1 MRNRAITKT
10 LTKFQQQKLDAAM
23 AELGREKARQE
34 KDAADRARAANADV
48 YAELDKRT
56 GGKGYGDAGGFSTS
70 RAGKEGA
77 FGTFGEGRGRKDF
90 SEGGLA
96 TMFTRRR

>member
-1 MRNRAITKT
+1 
-10 LTKFQQQKLDAAM
+10 M

-34 KDAADRARAANADV
+34 KDAADRARANNPGV
-48 YAELDKRT
+48 YEDLSRRT
-56 GGKGYGDAGGFSTS
+56 SGKGYGDAGGFSTS
-70 RAGKEGA
+70 KAGKEGA

-96 TMFTRRR
+96 TMFKNKR